1 MITRINAQA
10 ASRPTDL
17 VGNTPLLE
25 LSSISR
31 EVPGVRILGKAEWYN
46 PGGSVKDRPALWMI
60 RDGEKSGLLT
70 PEKII
75 IDATS
80 GNTGIAYAWI
90 GAALGYK
97 VKLCMPKN
105 ASEERKK
112 ILRAYG
118 VEVVLTDPGEGSDGA
133 IREARRLYAE
143 DPERYFYPDQYKNPA
158 NPRSHYESTAPEI
171 WEQTDGEV
179 THFVAGLGTSGTF
192 VGTATRLREYN
203 PEIKVVSF
211 EPDSPFHGL
220 EGMKHMAS
228 AIVPEIYDPTIAD
241 QNFGTPTED
250 AYDMVKRLAREEGI
264 LVGISAG
271 GAVATSL
278 RVARELESG
287 VVVTVL
293 CDSAD
298 KYLSESF
305 WEESARAAEDRR
317 GGRRAHPRPRQGSLP
332 RGVQRCD
339 GGNANRGYED
349 RGGRLARRERSLRRE
364 IAPLPHRPP
373 GVHEARRASRRA
385 RHGAPRDI
393 PFPPGPSGR
402 AFRVRPGACLAQ
414 LLVHHRLGG

>member
-1 MITRINAQA
+1 M
-10 ASRPTDL
+10 DL

-25 LSSISR
+25 LSSVSR

-60 RDGEKSGLLT
+60 RDGEKSGELGPGKVIL
-70 PEKII
+70 
-75 IDATS
+75 DATS

-90 GAALGYK
+90 GASLGYK

-203 PEIKVVSF
+203 PEIKVISF

-271 GAVATSL
+271 AAVATSL

-287 VVVTVL
+287 VVITVL

-305 WEESARAAEDRR
+305 WEE
-317 GGRRAHPRPRQGSLP
+317 
-332 RGVQRCD
+332 
-339 GGNANRGYED
+339 
-349 RGGRLARRERSLRRE
+349 
-364 IAPLPHRPP
+364 
-373 GVHEARRASRRA
+373 
-385 RHGAPRDI
+385 
-393 PFPPGPSGR
+393 
-402 AFRVRPGACLAQ
+402 
-414 LLVHHRLGG
+414 

>member
-1 MITRINAQA
+1 MYNNPDMITRINIRIG
-10 ASRPTDL
+10 SRPTEL

-25 LSSISR
+25 LPGISR
-31 EVPGVRILGKAEWYN
+31 EVPGVRIFGKAEWYN

-60 RDGEKSGLLT
+60 RDGERSGLLT
-70 PEKII
+70 PDKII
-75 IDATS
+75 LDATS

-90 GAALGYK
+90 GASLGYK

-118 VEVVLTDPGEGSDGA
+118 VDVVLTDPGEGSDGA
-133 IREARRLYAE
+133 IREARKLHAE
-143 DPERYFYPDQYKNPA
+143 EPDKYFYPDQYKNPA
-158 NPRSHYESTAPEI
+158 NPRAHYESTGPEI
-171 WEQTDGEV
+171 WDQTEGEV

-192 VGTATRLREYN
+192 VGTSTRLKEYN
-203 PEIKVVSF
+203 PEIKVISF
-211 EPDSPFHGL
+211 EPESPFHGL

-241 QNFGTPTED
+241 ENLATSTEE

-264 LVGISAG
+264 LVGISSGA
-271 GAVATSL
+271 AVATSL

-305 WEESARAAEDRR
+305 WED
-317 GGRRAHPRPRQGSLP
+317 
-332 RGVQRCD
+332 
-339 GGNANRGYED
+339 
-349 RGGRLARRERSLRRE
+349 
-364 IAPLPHRPP
+364 
-373 GVHEARRASRRA
+373 
-385 RHGAPRDI
+385 
-393 PFPPGPSGR
+393 
-402 AFRVRPGACLAQ
+402 
-414 LLVHHRLGG
+414 

>member
-1 MITRINAQA
+1 
-10 ASRPTDL
+10 
-17 VGNTPLLE
+17 LE
-25 LSSISR
+25 LPSISR

-60 RDGEKSGLLT
+60 RDGEKSGELGAGKVIL
-70 PEKII
+70 
-75 IDATS
+75 DATS

-90 GAALGYK
+90 GASLGYR

-143 DPERYFYPDQYKNPA
+143 EPEKYFYPDQYKNPA
-158 NPRSHYESTAPEI
+158 NPRAHYESTAPEI

-192 VGTATRLREYN
+192 VGTATRLKEYN
-203 PEIKVVSF
+203 PEIKVISF

-228 AIVPEIYDPTIAD
+228 AIVPEIYDPTIAEE
-241 QNFGTPTED
+241 NLGTPTED
-250 AYDMVKRLAREEGI
+250 AYEMVKRIAREEGI

-271 GAVATSL
+271 AAVATSL

-287 VVVTVL
+287 VIVTVL

-305 WEESARAAEDRR
+305 WEE
-317 GGRRAHPRPRQGSLP
+317 
-332 RGVQRCD
+332 
-339 GGNANRGYED
+339 
-349 RGGRLARRERSLRRE
+349 
-364 IAPLPHRPP
+364 
-373 GVHEARRASRRA
+373 
-385 RHGAPRDI
+385 
-393 PFPPGPSGR
+393 
-402 AFRVRPGACLAQ
+402 
-414 LLVHHRLGG
+414 

>member
-1 MITRINAQA
+1 MITRINTHA

-60 RDGEKSGLLT
+60 RAGEKSGLLT
-70 PEKII
+70 PEKTI

-90 GAALGYK
+90 GASLGYK

-143 DPERYFYPDQYKNPA
+143 APERYFYPDQYKNPA

-192 VGTATRLREYN
+192 VGTAKRLREYN
-203 PEIKVVSF
+203 PEIEVVSF

-228 AIVPEIYDPTIAD
+228 AIVPKIYDPTVAD
-241 QNFGTPTED
+241 QNLGTPTED
-250 AYDMVKRLAREEGI
+250 AYDMVKHLAREEGI

-271 GAVATSL
+271 AAVATSL
-278 RVARELESG
+278 RVAREMESG

-305 WEESARAAEDRR
+305 WED
-317 GGRRAHPRPRQGSLP
+317 
-332 RGVQRCD
+332 
-339 GGNANRGYED
+339 
-349 RGGRLARRERSLRRE
+349 
-364 IAPLPHRPP
+364 
-373 GVHEARRASRRA
+373 
-385 RHGAPRDI
+385 
-393 PFPPGPSGR
+393 
-402 AFRVRPGACLAQ
+402 
-414 LLVHHRLGG
+414 

>member
-60 RDGEKSGLLT
+60 RDGEQSGLLT

-203 PEIKVVSF
+203 PGIKVISF

-241 QNFGTPTED
+241 QTLGTPTED
-250 AYDMVKRLAREEGI
+250 AYDMVRRLAREEGI

-271 GAVATSL
+271 AAVATSL

-293 CDSAD
+293 CDNAD
-298 KYLSESF
+298 KYLSENF
-305 WEESARAAEDRR
+305 WEE
-317 GGRRAHPRPRQGSLP
+317 
-332 RGVQRCD
+332 
-339 GGNANRGYED
+339 
-349 RGGRLARRERSLRRE
+349 
-364 IAPLPHRPP
+364 
-373 GVHEARRASRRA
+373 
-385 RHGAPRDI
+385 
-393 PFPPGPSGR
+393 
-402 AFRVRPGACLAQ
+402 
-414 LLVHHRLGG
+414 

>member
-133 IREARRLYAE
+133 IRKARRLYAE

-203 PEIKVVSF
+203 AEIKVISF

-241 QNFGTPTED
+241 QNLGTPTED

-271 GAVATSL
+271 AAVATSL

-293 CDSAD
+293 CDNAD
-298 KYLSESF
+298 KYLSENF
-305 WEESARAAEDRR
+305 WEE
-317 GGRRAHPRPRQGSLP
+317 
-332 RGVQRCD
+332 
-339 GGNANRGYED
+339 
-349 RGGRLARRERSLRRE
+349 
-364 IAPLPHRPP
+364 
-373 GVHEARRASRRA
+373 
-385 RHGAPRDI
+385 
-393 PFPPGPSGR
+393 
-402 AFRVRPGACLAQ
+402 
-414 LLVHHRLGG
+414 